1 MLAVPPQLRSN
12 TAPVVGGLLILI
24 LAAIAMA
31 LPPAPIAT
39 QEGTGGLGTLE
50 SPGLFSAGMAEQN
63 ATGGY
68 GFLVLDVTQAK
79 LEQHSLWR
87 TELDLVAKRRFEV
100 WGWVNLARASESH
113 EKLFGSLNLAGIYL
127 FGPDAVIAAASLSG
141 ASASRG
147 RPVIPVVP
155 AGTLRPT
162 DIECGVLVDLDT
174 WLNSDGE
181 IKHPIL
187 IADQLSDADVYE
199 AIEHARQLAG
209 EDGTPKLVVA
219 RVPVR

>member
-1 MLAVPPQLRSN
+1 MLAVPPQLQSN
-12 TAPVVGGLLILI
+12 TAPLVGGLLILV

-39 QEGTGGLGTLE
+39 QEGTAGLGTLE

-63 ATGGY
+63 AAGGY
-68 GFLVLDVTQAK
+68 GFLALDVTHAK
-79 LEQHSLWR
+79 LEQNSLWR

-100 WGWVNLARASESH
+100 WGWVNLARATESP
-113 EKLFGSLNLAGIYL
+113 EKLFGALNFAGIYL
-127 FGPDAVIAAASLSG
+127 FGPDAVMAAASLSG
-141 ASASRG
+141 ASAAKG
-147 RPVIPVVP
+147 RPVIPVV
-155 AGTLRPT
+155 AKGALLPT
-162 DIECGVLVDLDT
+162 DIECAVLVDLDT

-187 IADQLSDADVYE
+187 IADQLSEADVFE
-199 AIEHARQLAG
+199 AIEHARELAG
-209 EDGTPKLVVA
+209 KDGKPKLVVA